1 MTNRISE
8 YFEPGDGDG
17 GLLPVSPL
25 PSSSTDPVI
34 ITYVGRGAYAVS
46 VHNPN
51 THHDG
56 CWGGHYIGP
65 LGEAIRSAERVLSN
79 PRGPAGQLGEHVG
92 IWCEEMIDIIMP
104 DTEYSPYDD
113 LSPGEFLW
121 WVELNQYGPYPGDD
135 WYHEKMD
142 EQDELDLDDLNR

>member
-1 MTNRISE
+1 MSNRISD
-8 YFEPGDGDG
+8 YFEDDDENEMH
-17 GLLPVSPL
+17 PVSPL

-34 ITYVGRGAYAVS
+34 ITYVGKGVYAVG

-51 THHDG
+51 THHNG
-56 CWGGHYIGP
+56 FWGGHFIGP

-79 PRGPAGQLGEHVG
+79 PRGPAGPLGEQAG
-92 IWCEEMIDIIMP
+92 IWFEEMIDIIMP
-104 DTEYSPYDD
+104 DTEHSPYED

-142 EQDELDLDDLNR
+142 EQDELDLDDLNK